1 MFFTLSGVIG
11 NAPPYMV
18 ETTAD
23 DDVTLLYDDGLLS
36 PLCYNLFFIKNEV
49 KVNADYAGF
58 RFNC

>member
-11 NAPPYMV
+11 NAPPFMV

-49 KVNADYAGF
+49 NADNAGF
-58 RFNC
+58 C